1 MRKTEER
8 AVSGFEQVIL
18 KDIGE
23 VIITQ
28 GERES
33 LLVEAEEDVLPRI
46 QTDVIDGRLVIGIK
60 GDWLNRL
67 SVGIGQISTGAIRF
81 HLRARQVTGLEVHGA
96 GNIRAERLDAPSL
109 ALKLSGAGSIE
120 IGGLSSR
127 DLRVLLSGAGKV
139 ELEGSAEA
147 QEVELSGTGSYQAL
161 RLETKRGKV
170 HVSGVGGAA
179 VNVSDELEARI
190 SGLGGVQYKG
200 DPRLQTSISG
210 LGRLTKVS

>member
-8 AVSGFEQVIL
+8 AVAGFERVIL
-18 KDIGE
+18 RDIGE

-28 GERES
+28 GEREW
-33 LLVEAEEDVLPRI
+33 LQIEAEEDVLPRI
-46 QTDVIDGRLVIGIK
+46 QTEVINGRLIIGLK
-60 GDWLNRL
+60 GDWLDRL
-67 SVGIGQISTGAIRF
+67 SVGVGQISTGVIRF
-81 HLRARQVTGLEVHGA
+81 NLQVRQVTGLEVLGA
-96 GNIRAERLDAPSL
+96 GKMLATRLTAPGL
-109 ALKLSGAGSIE
+109 AVHLSGAGSIE
-120 IGGLSSR
+120 IAGLTVGE
-127 DLRVLLSGAGKV
+127 LKVHLSGAGKV

-161 RLETKRGKV
+161 RLETKRAKV

-200 DPRLQTSISG
+200 EPRLQTSISG
-210 LGRLTKVS
+210 LGKLTRV

>member
-8 AVSGFEQVIL
+8 AVSGFDRVIL

-28 GERES
+28 GEGES
-33 LLVEAEEDVLPRI
+33 LRIEAEEEVLPRI
-46 QTDVIDGRLVIGIK
+46 QTEVIDGRLVIGIK
-60 GDWLNRL
+60 GDWLRRL
-67 SVGIGQISTGAIRF
+67 SVGFGQLSSGMIRF
-81 HLRARQVTGLEVHGA
+81 YLQVRQVSGLEVLGA
-96 GNIRAERLDAPSL
+96 GNIRAEQLDAPVL
-109 ALKLSGAGSIE
+109 AVNLSGAGSIE
-120 IGGLSSR
+120 ISGLRSGE
-127 DLRVLLSGAGKV
+127 VKVNLSGAGKV
-139 ELEGSAEA
+139 ELEGSAVS

-161 RLETKRGKV
+161 KLETKRARV

-200 DPRLQTSISG
+200 EPRLQTSITG
-210 LGRLTKVS
+210 LGRLTKA